1 MVTSLATNHALGGF
15 TPSPIPENLEESSSD
30 GGDGDDDDG
39 WLGFEGFEGCG
50 EMWGEDSFIDLL
62 YVYLFLFFL
71 LFCRV

>member
-1 MVTSLATNHALGGF
+1 MISLWEKLLSISDEIGF
-15 TPSPIPENLEESSSD
+15 GED
-30 GGDGDDDDG
+30 GDGDDDDG